1 MSKDMDR
8 IFESIYDSLD
18 QLEDVLRDTSSAQ
31 NLDYLDR
38 MRVLGLIFNIK
49 QCLDQDIVAT
59 LLQQMLYDARKTE
72 ALSAL
77 WEKELTEATEQ

>member
-1 MSKDMDR
+1 MSKEMDR

-18 QLEDVLRDTSSAQ
+18 HLEDVLRDTSSAQ
-31 NLDYLDR
+31 NLDHLDR

-59 LLQQMLYDARKTE
+59 LLQQMLHDARKTE

>member
-1 MSKDMDR
+1 MSKEMDS
-8 IFESIYDSLD
+8 IFERIYDSFD

-59 LLQQMLYDARKTE
+59 LLQQMLCDARKTE